1 MEELSLNGD
10 LVREI
15 VLKRICLQSRKDE
28 NGRRKSFRVTQA
40 DIQKD
45 LQSKC

>member
-28 NGRRKSFRVTQA
+28 SERRKSFIVT
-40 DIQKD
+40 KRFT
-45 LQSKC
+45 K